1 MQSVF
6 LWILTFI
13 FTSQLLADVLK
24 IGIVPYTDSLKIIK
38 IHQPLRIYLEKSLDM
53 EVQIFTS
60 KSYEDFYE
68 DSKNGF
74 FDVIITGPHF
84 GVLHLEDGFLPL
96 YRYNVELKPIFV
108 VLKDAPY
115 YNEMDLKNKQIAL
128 SNYLSVS
135 SMGGVKSLIESGFK
149 NGIDFKLFNAK
160 SHTSAIASVLIG
172 ESAAAITTYTP
183 LKQMTDQSIL
193 EKVRF
198 FETKMSMPHLFTIAY
213 KNIQQ
218 PLYQKLILKFK
229 QFEYSPQGIEFFK
242 STGYVGYTEITPSDI
257 ANLTSLL
264 EETTMFLAIK
274 EHPHETK

>member
-1 MQSVF
+1 MQFIFSW
-6 LWILTFI
+6 LLALI

-24 IGIVPYTDSLKIIK
+24 IGIIPYTDSLKIIK
-38 IHQPLRIYLEKSLDM
+38 THQPLRIYLEKSLDM

-96 YRYNVELKPIFV
+96 YRYNTELKPIFV
-108 VLKDAPY
+108 VLKESPY
-115 YNEMDLKNKQIAL
+115 QDEMDLKNKQIAL

-135 SMGGVKSLIESGFK
+135 SMGGVKSLIDSGLK
-149 NGIDFKLFNAK
+149 NGVDFKLFNAK
-160 SHTSAIASVLIG
+160 SHTSAIASVLVG

-193 EKVRF
+193 GKVRF
-198 FETKMSMPHLFTIAY
+198 FETKISMPHLFTIAH
-213 KNIQQ
+213 KNIHKT
-218 PLYQKLILKFK
+218 LYKKLLWQLE
-229 QFEYSPQGIEFFK
+229 QFEQDPLGIEFFK
-242 STGYVGYTEITPSDI
+242 STGYIGYTKITPNDI
-257 ANLTSLL
+257 ANLASLM
-264 EETTMFLAIK
+264 EATRKFIEIK
-274 EHPHETK
+274 EHP